1 MIASWALDCRQEVVG
16 RTHLHGGRLNET
28 TCRGRND
35 NIGAGAEFELETG
48 VSPAPDGES
57 SLARDI
63 FANYWTF
70 VGASASAALI

>member
-1 MIASWALDCRQEVVG
+1 MRRRVAVAMTTLALVRSL
-16 RTHLHGGRLNET
+16 R
-28 TCRGRND
+28 
-35 NIGAGAEFELETG
+35 LETG